1 MMLRRDGLG
10 IDQIHLLRRYCF
22 FAGLGRFPRSWSFP
36 ANIIKRVFV
45 ICLEFGMFELPCLHQ
60 SVSPRVHVRTV
71 RTWPIGRLSVLLVV
85 VPYFVEIVFV
95 ELSNE
100 AGKIAMLEMLRKYR
114 FREFL
119 VLFIV

>member
-1 MMLRRDGLG
+1 M
-10 IDQIHLLRRYCF
+10 
-22 FAGLGRFPRSWSFP
+22 P
-36 ANIIKRVFV
+36 APIS
-45 ICLEFGMFELPCLHQ
+45 LA
-60 SVSPRVHVRTV
+60 PRVHVANGTNP
-71 RTWPIGRLSVLLVV
+71 WPIGRLSVLLVV